1 MTYFFHMLWRLCKWI
16 IGALFILL
24 AVMIASIYFLLGT
37 ESGYRYVPQLVNRF
51 TPLTLEYDQLQGQ
64 LLGNQRWENLHI
76 HDRNGLDIRLGQA
89 EMDFNWKDLFSK
101 RVHIR
106 SLGVEGAK
114 VELPSGAAGKNESS
128 EPLRSL
134 PQIRLPID
142 IVLDEVVLQDV
153 VIQQAGTEITR
164 IDHASLGASYR
175 EGDHVQLDLRT
186 RMSQFDGKIQGE
198 LRTSGDYPL
207 SLQSAGTLFIP
218 GEPESNIGLNL
229 SGSVLKPMLE
239 VKSTGGIELD
249 AGLHGEVNFS
259 QQMLKLKGRWQRL
272 GYGEKLRSTD
282 GHLSLKGPFDA
293 LQLQIAGDVAGK
305 DIPPASVDLSAQIGG
320 ENIEDIDLMVKA
332 LGGELAVQG
341 QVSFGEALAWDARLS
356 VKDVDGRRFRDDL
369 ALQLDADIDMQGTLQ
384 GDALKAEL
392 KIGRLA
398 GNWQEHAIAGHGR
411 VSIDGEQIA
420 VDDLLLDLAGNRLQA
435 SGKVGA
441 ADADLQIHL
450 EADKLGILLPNIR
463 GEIQAQGH
471 VRGDIADPQLD
482 IVAKWQN
489 LQVLDDSKA
498 AIVDSVAGNLHIDGR
513 WQAFDVLL
521 DGKAKGRDFPLLQA
535 KGKSRVVFA
544 QGTGKAT
551 DIDLDVHTL
560 NGLLKATGEVI
571 FLPQLDWDIR
581 AEAKGIEPQG
591 YMDNLQGK
599 VDAVILSRG
608 KLADG
613 KLEMNNRLEN
623 LAGQWQGQ
631 KLDGKGNVSME
642 GDKLLLDGVA
652 LDVGGNRVDVDGHIQ
667 GDALDIRFAL
677 DGKNLAG
684 FHPDLR
690 GTLSGKGQLQGK
702 VSAPQLQAELKG
714 NNLSFAE
721 YQLTSLD
728 AKLDSSLQKGGALNN
743 RIVLGKLRAAGQEW
757 AEIQVETAG
766 RFEAHTLRVQS
777 KGGSFDIDLAAEGG
791 LESPDAWRGTLQRL
805 RASGYDLEWV
815 LQKPAALAVSPQA
828 INLKDFCLADKYSA
842 LCLALQ
848 HENGTLLTYDISKI
862 NPRSFAAFI
871 PDTVTLET
879 ALAGK
884 GQLRIDAAGKML
896 GDANIRLAPGR
907 IVVRPPRQAP
917 ISLTLRE
924 GILETA
930 FTGNE
935 ARSRLNLDFAES
947 GTVQG
952 TLAVRDYSA
961 LNLDGQVQVNIPD
974 LGRFAY
980 LVPKVSEMKG
990 KVQGTLHLGGNAAKP
1005 VVSGQIV
1012 MDGGVVKIPEYA
1024 TDLRDIRLELK
1035 AERSGRID
1043 INGKIGTP
1051 EGHLDAKGVLHLIPL
1066 RMDMN
1071 LAGDRMLIAD
1081 SKTMRVLVSPK
1092 FDINIDPDDGIVV
1105 KGQVDVPEARIDIP
1119 DTSGGESI
1127 SEDVII
1133 VNGKEKEMRDIVAA
1147 PSAAPMRVDIAVRLG
1162 DKVYFANKDVKLR
1175 LIGGIDIGIRPGRPV
1190 SARGTI
1196 EVASGYYELYGQE
1209 LNIKRGRVTFSGGN
1223 IANPS
1228 VEVLALRE
1236 VEDVDVGA
1244 RVSGTVQNLRLDLTS
1259 EPAMPDSAILSYL
1272 LFGRAPD
1279 GAMDSEAL
1287 MQTAASIGFKGVFPD
1302 DLAEKTGLDVFDLGV
1317 TGLKAGKY
1325 LSEHIYVGMRSNF
1338 FTGLTEF
1345 LARYQFNKRM
1355 SMEVTSSGDNTAVD
1369 FLYQFEKD

>member
-1 MTYFFHMLWRLCKWI
+1 MTYFFHMLWRLCKWM

-24 AVMIASIYFLLGT
+24 AVIIAGIYFLLGT
-37 ESGYRYVPQLVNRF
+37 ESGYRQVPQLVNRF
-51 TPLTLEYDQLQGQ
+51 TPITLEYDHLQGK
-64 LLGNQRWENLHI
+64 LLGSQRWENLHI
-76 HDRNGLDIRLGQA
+76 RDGNGLDIRLGQA
-89 EMDFNWKDLFSK
+89 EMDFNWQDLFSK

-106 SLGVEGAK
+106 AVAIKEAK
-114 VELPSGAAGKNESS
+114 IALPAGTKEESKSS
-128 EPLRSL
+128 EPLQSL

-142 IVLDEVVLQDV
+142 IVLDEAILENVSV
-153 VIQQAGTEITR
+153 QQTDTEITR
-164 IDHASLGASYR
+164 IDHARLSASYQ
-175 EGDHVQLDLRT
+175 EGDHLRLDLQT
-186 RMSQFDGKIQGE
+186 RMSQFDGNIQGE
-198 LRTSGDYPL
+198 VRTTADYPL
-207 SLQSAGTLFIP
+207 ALQGAGTLFLP
-218 GEPESNIGLNL
+218 GEPESDVRLNL
-229 SGSVLKPMLE
+229 SGSVLKPVLRLQ
-239 VKSTGGIELD
+239 SSGGIELD
-249 AGLHGEVNFS
+249 ADLRGEVDLG
-259 QQMLKLKGRWQRL
+259 QQMLDLRGNWQRFA
-272 GYGEKLRSTD
+272 YGDQVQSTN
-282 GHLSLKGPFDA
+282 GQLALKGPFDA
-293 LQLQIAGDVAGK
+293 LQLQFSGDVNGK
-305 DIPPASVDLSAQIGG
+305 DIPPASVDLSARIGG
-320 ENIEDIDLMVKA
+320 EKLEDIDLILKA
-332 LGGELAVQG
+332 LGGELALQG
-341 QVSFGEALAWDARLS
+341 QVALGETLAWDARLR
-356 VKDVDGRRFRDDL
+356 VKDVDGKRFRDDL
-369 ALQLDADIDMQGTLQ
+369 ALQLDADIDTQGTLQ
-384 GDALKAEL
+384 GDALKAQL

-398 GNWQEHAIAGHGR
+398 GNWQEHPIVGHG
-411 VSIDGEQIA
+411 SMAIDGQQIT
-420 VDDLLLDLAGNRLQA
+420 VDDLLLELAGNRLQA
-435 SGKVGA
+435 NGQAGA
-441 ADADLQIHL
+441 DNADLQVRL
-450 EADKLGILLPNIR
+450 DADNIERLLPGIR
-463 GEIQAQGH
+463 GKIQAQGH
-471 VRGDIADPQLD
+471 VRGDVTDPQLD
-482 IVAKWQN
+482 IAAKWQD

-498 AIVDSVAGNLHIDGR
+498 AIVDSAAGSLHLNGR
-513 WQAFDVLL
+513 WQAFDVFV
-521 DGKAKGRDFPLLQA
+521 DGKAKGRDFPPLQA
-535 KGKSRVVFA
+535 KGKSRVLFS

-560 NGLLKATGEVI
+560 NGLLKATGEVS

-599 VDAVILSRG
+599 VDAVILSKGR
-608 KLADG
+608 LADG
-613 KLEMNNRLEN
+613 KLEMDNKLEN

-667 GDALDIRFAL
+667 GDVLDIRFAL

-690 GTLSGKGQLQGK
+690 GTLSGKGEIQGK
-702 VSAPQLQAELKG
+702 VSAPQVKTELNG
-714 NNLSFAE
+714 SNLAFAD
-721 YQLTSLD
+721 YQLASLD
-728 AKLDSSLQKGGALNN
+728 AKLDSSLQKGGAFNN

-757 AEIQVETAG
+757 AEVQVETVG

-777 KGGSFDIDLAAEGG
+777 KGGTFDIDLAAEGG
-791 LESPDAWRGTLQRL
+791 LESLDAWRGTLQRL
-805 RASGYDLEWV
+805 QARGHNLEWA

-828 INLKDFCLADKYSA
+828 VNLKDFCLADKYSA
-842 LCLALQ
+842 LCLTLQ
-848 HENGTLLTYDISKI
+848 HEKGTLLTYDISKI
-862 NPRSFAAFI
+862 DPRSFAAFI

-884 GQLRIDAAGKML
+884 GQVRIDAAGKML
-896 GDANIRLAPGR
+896 GDANIRLTPGR

-924 GILETA
+924 GVLESA

-952 TLAVRDYSA
+952 TLVVRDYNA
-961 LNLDGQVQVNIPD
+961 LNLDGQAQVNIPD

-1035 AERSGRID
+1035 AERSGKID

-1051 EGHLDAKGVLHLIPL
+1051 EGHLDANGILHLSPL
-1066 RMDMN
+1066 KMSMN
-1071 LAGDRMLIAD
+1071 LAGERMLIAD

-1092 FDINIDPDDGIVV
+1092 FDINIDPDDGIIV
-1105 KGQVDVPEARIDIP
+1105 KGQVEVPEARIDIP

-1133 VNGKEKEMRDIVAA
+1133 VNGKEKGVQDVVAA
-1147 PSAAPMRVDIAVRLG
+1147 PSSAPMRVDIAVRLG

-1209 LNIKRGRVTFSGGN
+1209 LNIRRGRVTFSGGN
-1223 IANPS
+1223 IANPA

-1236 VEDVDVGA
+1236 VGDVDVGA

-1279 GAMDSEAL
+1279 GAMDSESL

-1325 LSEHIYVGMRSNF
+1325 LSEDIYVGMRSNF

-1345 LARYQFNKRM
+1345 LARYQFNRRM